1 MDYRITLRALSEEEG
16 GGWLAEI
23 PELPGCMSDGETTQ
37 EALENLQDAKETW
50 LEMAKETNMRI
61 PEPSNID
68 SYSGKFLLRIPKS
81 LHRHLTLE
89 AEREGTSL
97 NQYIVYLLSNR
108 HVMTLFNESASSE
121 GHVKLRNYI
130 ELLVPKESWEAALK
144 TEKPDIYSI
153 FTERMKT
160 RV

>member
-1 MDYRITLRALSEEEG
+1 MDYRITLRALTEEEG

-50 LEMAKETNMRI
+50 LEMARETNMPI
-61 PEPSNID
+61 PEPGNID
-68 SYSGKFLLRIPKS
+68 SYSGKFLVRIPKS
-81 LHRHLTLE
+81 LHRQLTLE

-108 HVMTLFNESASSE
+108 HVMTLFNHSVSSE
-121 GHVKLRNYI
+121 GQVKLRNYT
-130 ELLVPKESWEAALK
+130 EVAFTKESWEAALR
-144 TEKPDIYSI
+144 TEPNLYSL
-153 FTERMKT
+153 FNERMKT